1 VELLL
6 VVLQSLVIYLFLV
19 VALARFGRM
28 TMAGLTPGGYLIIA
42 LLGSAVETG
51 LYRGSSSLAAGLA
64 SALTVIAAD
73 HLLCTLL
80 RRRPRVRRWLVGR
93 PVVLVHNG
101 RVLQSHLRQV
111 RLTEDDLGVAL
122 RQRGYESP
130 ERIRLA
136 VLEIDGSVGVV
147 PMGPAGG
154 GEGAAESTGTK
165 YNSD

>member
-1 VELLL
+1 MRELLL
-6 VVLQSLVIYLFLV
+6 VAFQSLAIYLFLV

-51 LYRGSSSLAAGLA
+51 LYRGSGSLWAGIV

-73 HLLCTLL
+73 HFLCVSL
-80 RRRPRVRRWLVGR
+80 RRWPRLRRWLVGR

-101 RVLQSHLRQV
+101 RVLMSHLRTV
-111 RLTEDDLGVAL
+111 RMTEDDLAAAL
-122 RQRGYESP
+122 RKRGYESP

-136 VLEIDGSVGVV
+136 VLEAGGSVGVV
-147 PMGPAGG
+147 PT
-154 GEGAAESTGTK
+154 EG
-165 YNSD
+165 